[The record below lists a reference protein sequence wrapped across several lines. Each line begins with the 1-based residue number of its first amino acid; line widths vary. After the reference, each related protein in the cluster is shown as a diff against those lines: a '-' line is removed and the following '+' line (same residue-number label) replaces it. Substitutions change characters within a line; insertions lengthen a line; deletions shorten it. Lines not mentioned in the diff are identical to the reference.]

1 MLAEALIAAAVP
13 VAIETGK
20 NVIKGMKDGA
30 MSAHTYMKDASLIDV
45 GKASRVEPL
54 TIVGGDCL
62 HLAYLPDILQSTA
75 SMFAAYYLQ
84 ALAFTATV
92 GHVKATN
99 VLERLNP
106 NRNFTNASLIGFEAY
121 KESLKEERSD
131 WRLAEESYAFRLPTT
146 HNKRAIALEEDR
158 VEFALNS
165 TTRVIRDDKT
175 SYRISKEDFHVGLE
189 ADNGFS
195 GARGTGDKHFEKVFG
210 KNEDYLSTA
219 DKKKAEKEKLLDEEY
234 EKKLSHGHQLDKEKD
249 QDAEEKALNAAAADI
264 QADADRNKTEA
275 AEKAAAD
282 KEAANRRN
290 NRSTISVSKDA
301 MSQAREMFD
310 LSVGKMVS
318 VQIGGGFDEHGN
330 KLPII
335 DMNISFRL
343 MVNTVPE
350 STLQGL
356 LCKGAMDNSMTE
368 RYHAWRAGRISF
380 VKDLIFCQDLIDE
393 TKKSIMDDK
402 TGVHME
408 VVSRVNNAKKFGL
421 LSKNPSMNV
430 ASNLYVISEV
440 TAGNIERQLGGK
452 LSSPTVR
459 EKIFKQGYAMIICVI
474 DRQYERITFYHR
486 GINASTNVSL
496 KDIQISNRKSGP
508 DIGDLLKMY
517 TLGSAPHL

>member
-1 MLAEALIAAAVP
+1 MLAEALIAAAIP
-13 VAIETGK
+13 VAIDFGK
-20 NVIKGMKDGA
+20 KAIKSAG
-30 MSAHTYMKDASLIDV
+30 SAHNYMKDASLIDV

-62 HLAYLPDILQSTA
+62 HLSYLPDVLQSTS

-106 NRNFTNASLIGFEAY
+106 NRNFTNASLLGFEAY
-121 KESLKEERSD
+121 KDSLQVQKSD
-131 WRLAEESYAFRLPTT
+131 WRLAEESYKFRLPTT
-146 HNKRAIALEEDR
+146 RNKRAIALEEDR

-165 TTRVIRDDKT
+165 TTRVIRQDKS
-175 SYRISKEDFHVGLE
+175 SYQISKEDFHVGLE
-189 ADNGFS
+189 SKYSDKQK
-195 GARGTGDKHFEKVFG
+195 ARLE
-210 KNEDYLSTA
+210 EDSYEDTTPAEEEVTSKSTN
-219 DKKKAEKEKLLDEEY
+219 
-234 EKKLSHGHQLDKEKD
+234 SEKD
-249 QDAEEKALNAAAADI
+249 AAAADI
-264 QADADRNKTEA
+264 QADADRSKSEA
-275 AEKAAAD
+275 AEHAAAA
-282 KEAANRRN
+282 KEAANRSN

-318 VQIGGGFDEHGN
+318 VQVGGGFDIHGN

-402 TGVHME
+402 SGVHME
-408 VVSRVNNAKKFGL
+408 VVTRVNNAKKFGL

-452 LSSPTVR
+452 LSSPSVR
-459 EKIFKQGYAMIICVI
+459 EKIFKQGYAMIIVVI

>member
-1 MLAEALIAAAVP
+1 MLAEALIAASIP
-13 VAIETGK
+13 VAIDVAK
-20 NVIKGMKDGA
+20 NIAKAPGQ
-30 MSAHTYMKDASLIDV
+30 AHNYMKDASLIDV

-131 WRLAEESYAFRLPTT
+131 WRLAEESYKFRLPTT
-146 HNKRAIALEEDR
+146 HNKRAIALEEER

-165 TTRVIRDDKT
+165 TTRAINEDKT
-175 SYRISKEDFHVGLE
+175 SYKISKEDFHVGLE
-189 ADNGFS
+189 ADDGFS
-195 GARGTGDKHFEKVFG
+195 GTKGTGDKHFEKVFG
-210 KNEDYLSTA
+210 KDSDYLSTA
-219 DKKKAEKEKLLDEEY
+219 EKKKAEEA
-234 EKKLSHGHQLDKEKD
+234 Q
-249 QDAEEKALNAAAADI
+249 EKALNAAAADI

-275 AEKAAAD
+275 ADKAAAD
-282 KEAANRRN
+282 KDAANRRN
-290 NRSTISVSKDA
+290 NRATISVSKDA

-318 VQIGGGFDEHGN
+318 VQVGGGFDEHGN

-335 DMNISFRL
+335 DLNISFRL

-440 TAGNIERQLGGK
+440 TAANIERQLGGK
-452 LSSPTVR
+452 LSSPSVR